1 MPVIALTFA
10 VIIPLLIAAKYEQSG
25 QQEKKKDTKE
35 VHNTQKLFERG
46 KFKDKYLMTSEEYP
60 FYENK
65 PAAGDRRLTK
75 TNMTCIEDSDL
86 SFGNQ

>member
-1 MPVIALTFA
+1 MPFIALTFA
-10 VIIPLLIAAKYEQSG
+10 VIIPLYIAARYDSQG
-25 QQEKKKDTKE
+25 QQEKKKDIKV

-46 KFKDKYLMTSEEYP
+46 KFKDKFLMTSEEYP

-65 PAAGDRRLTK
+65 PAAGDHRVTK

-86 SFGNQ
+86 SFGNE